1 MQQGDINQ
9 GNKRTAQGKWRRPE
23 KGMKI
28 MEKTTLLSPLM
39 KRGSEF
45 LGVQYP
51 ILCGAM
57 TWVSEPNLVSAVC
70 NAGGFG
76 CLAGGNAPTEVLR
89 NQIAQLRSLTDK
101 NFAVNL
107 ITIAPAYKDHLAMLA
122 DVKVPYII
130 FAGSFPKEKEIEA
143 AKATGAKVLCFAST
157 VSIAERMIRFG
168 ADAIILEGSEA
179 GGHIGHVSTTVLVQQ
194 VLYKFADQIPIFIAG
209 GIATGKMMAHLLLM
223 GAAGVQ
229 LGTRFVMTKE
239 STVHP
244 AFKEAFKR
252 ANARD
257 AISTPQYDSKLPV
270 VAVRA
275 LRNKGTDAFGALQ
288 LKLLRE
294 LEAGTIHRQAAQE
307 EVEKFWIG
315 ALRRAAVEGDV
326 AGGSLMAGQS
336 VGLVE
341 EISTVQEVID
351 DMLCGA
357 EKELAV
363 VKTKL
368 GC

>member
-1 MQQGDINQ
+1 MDEL
-9 GNKRTAQGKWRRPE
+9 K
-23 KGMKI
+23 
-28 MEKTTLLSPLM
+28 LLKPWL

-45 LGVQYP
+45 LGVEYP
-51 ILCGAM
+51 IICGAM
-57 TWVSEPNLVSAVC
+57 TWVSEPHLVSAVA

-76 CLAGGNAPTEVLR
+76 CLAGGNAPTAILKQQIEEVR
-89 NQIAQLRSLTDK
+89 KLTK
-101 NFAVNL
+101 HPFAVNL
-107 ITIAPAYKDHLAMLA
+107 ITIAPSYKDHLAMLA
-122 DVKVPYII
+122 DIKVPYIV

-179 GGHIGHVSTTVLVQQ
+179 GGHIGHVSTVVLMQQ
-194 VLYKFADQIPIFIAG
+194 VLYQFCDQIPIFIAG
-209 GIATGKMMAHLLLM
+209 GIGTGKMMAHILTM

-229 LGTRFVMTKE
+229 LGTRFVMTEE

-244 AFKEAFKR
+244 AFKEAFIR

-275 LRNKGTDAFGALQ
+275 LRNKGTDNFGALQ

-294 LEAGTIHRQAAQE
+294 LEAGTIHRQEAQE

-315 ALRRAAVEGDV
+315 ALRRAAVDGDITY
-326 AGGSLMAGQS
+326 GSLMAGQS
-336 VGLVE
+336 VGLVDG
-341 EISTVQEVID
+341 ITTVKGLIHELLSD
-351 DMLCGA
+351 A
-357 EKELAV
+357 EAELAHL
-363 VKTKL
+363 KSKL
-368 GC
+368 CC